1 MKRENL
7 IYFLFKDSSSVS
19 QVLRISTVRIEE
31 SDLFS
36 ASEMTALGGNT
47 EHDKE
52 NGKDRLISKIKYKQN
67 EHKNI

>member
-1 MKRENL
+1 MKRENV

-19 QVLRISTVRIEE
+19 QVLRVSAVWMEE
-31 SDLFS
+31 YLFS
-36 ASEMTALGGNT
+36 ASEMAAWGGNI

-67 EHKNI
+67 EHDNI

>member
-1 MKRENL
+1 M
-7 IYFLFKDSSSVS
+7 S
-19 QVLRISTVRIEE
+19 QVLGVSTVWMEE

-36 ASEMTALGGNT
+36 ASEMAALGGNI

-67 EHKNI
+67 EHKDI